1 MNLVS
6 LIGQVNRRGGRHGI
20 GITDLVE
27 NRLVGIKSRE
37 IYEAPGATVLHA
49 AHRELESLVLD
60 RETLHLKEMLVTK
73 YAELVYYGW
82 WFSPLREALDAF
94 VASTQRTVTG
104 RVRLQLYKGS
114 CRPLGRKSPYSLY
127 DRGLA
132 TYDEGDT
139 FDHRAGEAFSKI
151 WGLPL
156 MTRGRLPG
164 RKKK

>member
-1 MNLVS
+1 
-6 LIGQVNRRGGRHGI
+6 
-20 GITDLVE
+20 
-27 NRLVGIKSRE
+27 
-37 IYEAPGATVLHA
+37 
-49 AHRELESLVLD
+49 
-60 RETLHLKEMLVTK
+60 
-73 YAELVYYGW
+73 
-82 WFSPLREALDAF
+82 
-94 VASTQRTVTG
+94 
-104 RVRLQLYKGS
+104 VRLQLYKGS

-156 MTRGRLPG
+156 MTRGRLPE